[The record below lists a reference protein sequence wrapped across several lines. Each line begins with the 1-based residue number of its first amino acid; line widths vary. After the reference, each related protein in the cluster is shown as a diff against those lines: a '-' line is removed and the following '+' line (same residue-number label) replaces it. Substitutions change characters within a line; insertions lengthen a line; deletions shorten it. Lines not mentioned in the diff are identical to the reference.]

1 MLFEHFFMHKIK
13 YIRYGNE
20 ENGFVF
26 ALTGEDA
33 HSFTLKIIK
42 KGNIQLVLLKRTGIN
57 DYSVIIKD
65 NVDSYLSD
73 EQLLKFLSK
82 EITYYIMNQS
92 PIKLITE

>member
-26 ALTGEDA
+26 ALTGEDP

-73 EQLLKFLSK
+73 EQLLNFLSK